1 MSYHNMAWHIGHYF
15 SVKSSYTQ
23 YSSTISW
30 VFTAFFLDLLK
41 TYSSCI
47 KSLLTLGD
55 DTTYTSYT
63 HDPKLTSD
71 ISHGKPAGN

>member
-1 MSYHNMAWHIGHYF
+1 MTHWSLLFCKIFIYAVFQHHKLGI
-15 SVKSSYTQ
+15 
-23 YSSTISW
+23 YS
-30 VFTAFFLDLLK
+30 FFLDLLK
-41 TYSSCI
+41 TYSSYI